1 MHALS
6 VTPSRSPR
14 YPLMSSYTPTFPHM
28 YYPHTLYQPT
38 PQATLKLG
46 LVRLHPAF
54 MLTGLSFYEP
64 TEAVP
69 LHIHDR

>member
-1 MHALS
+1 MPYRLPPHVLPDTLS
-6 VTPSRSPR
+6 CLHIHLHFLICIILTYSIN
-14 YPLMSSYTPTFPHM
+14 
-28 YYPHTLYQPT
+28 

-46 LVRLHPAF
+46 LMRLHPAF